1 MQLKGTYLQLVLI
14 HLGIGFTVYLF
25 PFLSKFIL
33 FIAIAF
39 FLWKIVRSGNR
50 NDDVL
55 LAAAYVTGF
64 EVFSRMTG
72 GAFTYEFAKYAVI
85 MFLTLGMFYRGFN
98 RKSWP
103 FIFYLLC
110 LMPGILFSAIN
121 LDYDTNIANAI
132 GFNLSGPICIGISA
146 LYCYDRKIPIEQF
159 HNILKALLL
168 PIVSMTVYL
177 YVYTPSIR
185 DVLSGTQSNFEASGG
200 FGPNQVATILGLGMF
215 ILFTR
220 LLYVKNR
227 LVNGID
233 LALLIFLSY
242 RAIITFSRGGV
253 ITAGICAVLFF
264 VIYFLRSSQQK
275 KISLVPKAGIV
286 LLAVILTWGYS
297 SIQTYGLIDKRYANQ
312 DASGREKTDLTT
324 GRAELLDSELQA
336 FYEFPL
342 TGIGVGKVKEFREEE
357 YGRVS
362 ASHNEVSRML
372 SEHGIFG
379 MVALFILLLTP
390 LVFRFKEKSNLY
402 FYAFLAFWFL
412 TINHSSMR
420 IAAPAFIYGLSIISI
435 VNIEKKNTL
444 HRKQALTK

>member
-1 MQLKGTYLQLVLI
+1 MKSKISYINLI
-14 HLGIGFTVYLF
+14 IFHLGLGLLIYQFT
-25 PFLSKFIL
+25 FLSKIAL
-33 FIAIAF
+33 VIAITYF
-39 FLWKIVRSGNR
+39 IWKIIKTSNR
-50 NDDVL
+50 KDDVL
-55 LAAAYVTGF
+55 VAAGYITGF

-85 MFLTLGMFYRGFN
+85 MFLTIGMFYRGFN

-103 FIFYLLC
+103 YIFYLLC

-146 LYCYDRKIPIEQF
+146 LYCYDRKIPIERL

-177 YVYTPSIR
+177 YVFTPSIR
-185 DVLSGTQSNFEASGG
+185 DVLTGTQSNFEASGG

-233 LALLIFLSY
+233 LALLVFISY
-242 RAIITFSRGGV
+242 RAIVTFSRGGV
-253 ITAGICAVLFF
+253 ITAGICAGIFF
-264 VIYFLRSSQQK
+264 VIYFLRASQQN
-275 KISLVPKAGIV
+275 KISLVPKAGIL
-286 LLAVILTWGYS
+286 LLAVILTWGYT

-312 DASGREKTDLTT
+312 NAAGVEKEDLTT

-372 SEHGIFG
+372 SEHGAFG
-379 MVALFILLLTP
+379 LAALLILLLTP
-390 LVFRFKEKSNLY
+390 LAFRFKEKSNLY
-402 FYAFLAFWFL
+402 FYSFLAFWFL

-420 IAAPAFIYGLSIISI
+420 IVAPAFIYGLSLISI
-435 VNIEKKNTL
+435 IDFGKKGTL
-444 HRKQALTK
+444 HRK

>member
-1 MQLKGTYLQLVLI
+1 M
-14 HLGIGFTVYLF
+14 GIGFIVFAFKPISKWILLF
-25 PFLSKFIL
+25 AIIYFLLSIFSTKN
-33 FIAIAF
+33 
-39 FLWKIVRSGNR
+39 K
-50 NDDVL
+50 NDQVL
-55 LAAAYVTGF
+55 LGAAYITGF

-72 GAFTYEFAKYAVI
+72 GAFSYEFAKYAVI
-85 MFLTLGMFYRGFN
+85 MFLSLGMFYRGFN

-146 LYCYDRKIPIEQF
+146 LYCYDRKMPIERF

-168 PIVSMTVYL
+168 PIISMTVYL

-185 DVLSGTQSNFEASGG
+185 DVLTGTQSNFEASGG
-200 FGPNQVATILGLGMF
+200 FGPNQVATILGLGMLV
-215 ILFTR
+215 LFTR

-227 LVNGID
+227 LINGID
-233 LALLIFLSY
+233 LAILIFISY
-242 RAIITFSRGGV
+242 RAIVTFSRGGV
-253 ITAGICAVLFF
+253 ITAGICAAIFF
-264 VIYFLRSSQQK
+264 VVYFLRVSQQK
-275 KISLVPKAGIV
+275 KMSLIPKAGIV
-286 LLAVILTWGYS
+286 LLAVILTWGYT
-297 SIQTYGLIDKRYANQ
+297 SIQTFGLIDKRYANQ
-312 DASGREKTDLTT
+312 DASGREKADLTT
-324 GRAELLDSELQA
+324 GRVELLDSELQA

-342 TGIGVGKVKEFREEE
+342 TGIGVGKVKEYREEE

-372 SEHGIFG
+372 SEHGFFG
-379 MVALFILLLTP
+379 LMALLILLLTP
-390 LVFRFKEKSNLY
+390 LAYRFKERSNLY

-420 IAAPAFIYGLSIISI
+420 IAAPAFVYGLSLISI
-435 VNIEKKNTL
+435 INIEKKNTL
-444 HRKQALTK
+444 HRKQALT